1 MCSPVKA
8 QRKVK
13 ICYYS
18 LFGILTLAIMVLGAP
33 AAQAAVNKSRIYY
46 GDPYNF
52 KMPGEI
58 KAHKVFNTIS
68 EFKQIE
74 EGKIKS
80 SDAEYWILMRR
91 ANKKFRL
98 ALKRVSSR
106 FGYDL
111 IGEIGCI
118 RTEAKVPDI
127 TPVVIVEINKMQK

>member
-13 ICYYS
+13 ICYYW

-33 AAQAAVNKSRIYY
+33 AAQAAVNKCKIYY

-58 KAHKVFNTIS
+58 RAYKVFNVIS
-68 EFKQIE
+68 EFKQIKE
-74 EGKIKS
+74 ENIKS

-98 ALKRVSSR
+98 ALKRVSGKARLLRRCFWIEKSYLR
-106 FGYDL
+106 RDTGFYH
-111 IGEIGCI
+111 
-118 RTEAKVPDI
+118 P
-127 TPVVIVEINKMQK
+127 P